1 MMDKKTL
8 DDLTTDVI
16 VIKRHMMDDLTT
28 DVIVIKRHVIDGW
41 I

>member
-1 MMDKKTL
+1 MM

-28 DVIVIKRHVIDGW
+28 DVIVIKRYDMIAHG
-41 I
+41 

>member
-1 MMDKKTL
+1 MM

-28 DVIVIKRHVIDGW
+28 DVIVIKRHKDGYDG
-41 I
+41 

>member
-1 MMDKKTL
+1 MM

-28 DVIVIKRHVIDGW
+28 DVIVIKDI
-41 I
+41 